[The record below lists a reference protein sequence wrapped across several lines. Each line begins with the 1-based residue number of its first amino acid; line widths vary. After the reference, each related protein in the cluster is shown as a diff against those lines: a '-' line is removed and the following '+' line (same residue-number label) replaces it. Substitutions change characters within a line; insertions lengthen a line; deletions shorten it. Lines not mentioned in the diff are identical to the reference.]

1 MAVRYRKTKMVLNF
15 LEEKPEVF
23 HVEAIRPGKVDLET
37 LLKEIAHA
45 ENVNETQTQAVILA
59 LINRV
64 AHYLDLNYLVQVGD
78 LGSFAL
84 KVNAKSAKTG
94 EEATADTIRKV
105 SIRFAPGKK
114 LKEVAKTVTIEHYG
128 NGALD
133 HPDAKSDSK
142 G

>member
-1 MAVRYRKTKMVLNF
+1 MPIKYYKEKITLNF

-23 HVEAIRPGKVDLET
+23 HVQQIRPGKVNLDT
-37 LLKEIAHA
+37 LLKEIAHS

-59 LINRV
+59 MINRV

-94 EEATADTIRKV
+94 EEATADTIKKV
-105 SIRFAPGKK
+105 SIRFTPGKV
-114 LKEVAKTVTIEHYG
+114 LKDVAKTVAIEHYG
-128 NGALD
+128 NGVLD
-133 HPDAKSDSK
+133 HPDAKPQKD
-142 G
+142 